1 MWGIEIVET
10 VAINLLTS
18 IHLPYVDKIILP
30 YTNLEEPGLRGH
42 QGGEPPGVSVS
53 AGVEEATTLHLPPRL
68 PCLTLSDCAVEK
80 RFPLSQRPF
89 SKTIKT
95 ISRVPKT
102 IFPVDKMM
110 SRQTMGAA
118 LVALLCT
125 SLVTS
130 TLAASM
136 DAQEAQTGRKF
147 VTKSNNIKKNEDLR
161 RDTQPQPR
169 PQQAVPSPAKQTGEF
184 SWSKLVS
191 LGVQLVLN
199 VLGGGDNAA
208 IDKMDSGSPVEGIL
222 TAIISY
228 LTGSNNPDEVG
239 VMAKQASELFGL
251 VVTLLD
257 ALRTS
262 FSQRSFDARSI
273 GTSDPF
279 ADAGVAATTMLK
291 STPDPKDTY
300 PHTHLS
306 HTSPANNYLTRPH
319 TCRYGMSY
327 LLERTTYTPFEIFN
341 DAGRRGRVGENCKTV
356 FNECNQV

>member
-1 MWGIEIVET
+1 MV
-10 VAINLLTS
+10 
-18 IHLPYVDKIILP
+18 
-30 YTNLEEPGLRGH
+30 
-42 QGGEPPGVSVS
+42 
-53 AGVEEATTLHLPPRL
+53 
-68 PCLTLSDCAVEK
+68 
-80 RFPLSQRPF
+80 
-89 SKTIKT
+89 
-95 ISRVPKT
+95 
-102 IFPVDKMM
+102 
-110 SRQTMGAA
+110 SRQTLGAA

-136 DAQEAQTGRKF
+136 DAQEAPVGRKF

-169 PQQAVPSPAKQTGEF
+169 PQQAAPSPAKQGVAADGGFQWGNVFNMVMKVLFGGPISGPNGASDKMDYITQLTLFPPPPDRPGEF

-191 LGVQLVLN
+191 LGVQLLLN

-222 TAIISY
+222 TALISY

-273 GTSDPF
+273 GTSDPL

-291 STPDPKDTY
+291 TYIKTYETEDDICIQKYLCEANSDCVHGTGDTG
-300 PHTHLS
+300 
-306 HTSPANNYLTRPH
+306 YLFCQVAT
-319 TCRYGMSY
+319 YGMSY
-327 LLERTTYTPFEIFN
+327 LLERGTYTPFEIFN
-341 DAGRRGRVGENCKTV
+341 DAGRRGRVGENCKMV
-356 FNECNQV
+356 FSECNQV

>member
-1 MWGIEIVET
+1 
-10 VAINLLTS
+10 
-18 IHLPYVDKIILP
+18 
-30 YTNLEEPGLRGH
+30 
-42 QGGEPPGVSVS
+42 
-53 AGVEEATTLHLPPRL
+53 
-68 PCLTLSDCAVEK
+68 
-80 RFPLSQRPF
+80 
-89 SKTIKT
+89 
-95 ISRVPKT
+95 
-102 IFPVDKMM
+102 
-110 SRQTMGAA
+110 MGAA

-136 DAQEAQTGRKF
+136 DAQEAQGRKF
-147 VTKSNNIKKNEDLR
+147 VTKSNNIKKNEALR
-161 RDTQPQPR
+161 GDTRPQ
-169 PQQAVPSPAKQTGEF
+169 PQQAPPSPAKQGIATDGGFQWGNVFNMVMKVLFGGPISGPNGASDKMDYITQLTTGEF

-222 TAIISY
+222 TAVISY

-291 STPDPKDTY
+291 TYIKTYETEDDICMQQYLCEANSDCVLGTGDTG
-300 PHTHLS
+300 
-306 HTSPANNYLTRPH
+306 YLFCQIGT
-319 TCRYGMSY
+319 YGMSY

-341 DAGRRGRVGENCKTV
+341 DAGRRGRVGENCKAV